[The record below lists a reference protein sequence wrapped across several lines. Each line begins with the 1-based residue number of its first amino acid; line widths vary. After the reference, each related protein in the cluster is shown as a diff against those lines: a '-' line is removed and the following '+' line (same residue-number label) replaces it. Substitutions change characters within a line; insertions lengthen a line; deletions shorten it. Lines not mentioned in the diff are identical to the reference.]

1 MAGILPVGRDPAGE
15 PLAGSLPA
23 KHSSRA
29 IVPGSK
35 PTPDINRA
43 QQVLYLAVACDFG
56 RGYFILGAR
65 VSGIVT
71 AMKAQKRNP
80 QRVNIYLDGEFA
92 FGLARITAAWL
103 QIGQQLSD
111 EKIAQLKAQ
120 DSHEAAYQ
128 KALGFLDYRPRSS
141 AEVRKNLEKHGHKPE
156 VIEQV
161 LERLKRSGLMND
173 VQFAQTWVDNR
184 SEFRPR
190 GRRLLSLELRQ
201 KGLDDEIIETAL
213 SGLDEAELAYQAA
226 LKYQRKLQGMPKPD
240 FRRKLAGFLARRGF
254 GYDDIE
260 PVLERVWQET
270 MRIEDNNIWID

>member
-1 MAGILPVGRDPAGE
+1 M
-15 PLAGSLPA
+15 
-23 KHSSRA
+23 SRT
-29 IVPGSK
+29 I
-35 PTPDINRA
+35 
-43 QQVLYLAVACDFG
+43 
-56 RGYFILGAR
+56 
-65 VSGIVT
+65 T
-71 AMKAQKRNP
+71 AMKVQKRNL
-80 QRVNIYLDGEFA
+80 QRVNIYLDGEYA

-111 EKIAQLKAQ
+111 EKIAQLKTQ

-141 AEVRKNLEKHGHKPE
+141 AEVRKNLEKHGYEPE

-161 LERLKRSGLMND
+161 LERLARSDLVND
-173 VQFAQTWVDNR
+173 TQFAQTWVDNR

-201 KGLDDEIIETAL
+201 KGLDGEAIEAAL
-213 SGLDEAELAYQAA
+213 TGLDEAELAYQAA
-226 LKYQRKLQGMPKPD
+226 LKYQRKLQSLPKPD

-254 GYDDIE
+254 GYDAIE

-270 MRIEDNNIWID
+270 MRIEDNDV